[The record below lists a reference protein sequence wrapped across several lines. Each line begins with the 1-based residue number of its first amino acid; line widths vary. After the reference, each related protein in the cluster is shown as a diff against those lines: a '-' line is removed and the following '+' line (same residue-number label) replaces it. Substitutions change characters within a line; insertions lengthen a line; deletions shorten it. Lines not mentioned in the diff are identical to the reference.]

1 MGYKKYKKQL
11 RRIFD
16 CDFVGVFQDRFL
28 GFFIRFPLFL
38 SWSSTTAWVGSDL
51 KQKLCGRPSQAATD
65 QLSC

>member
-38 SWSSTTAWVGSDL
+38 S
-51 KQKLCGRPSQAATD
+51 
-65 QLSC
+65 